1 LVKTHSLVHAHRIVQ
16 SSLRYRRVILA
27 LGVLIL
33 AYGLDVVTR
42 ARLDVFPEFAPPPV
56 VI

>member
-1 LVKTHSLVHAHRIVQ
+1 
-16 SSLRYRRVILA
+16 VILA